1 LSAHAGLAAR
11 HVIVNAVTLAT
22 ACRQAYGAVKLRER
36 VMNEVQDELR
46 TVVLWISEQTGGIM
60 LPADLR
66 ARMALGCL
74 DLAIEHQAGICAL
87 AEQALW
93 GPVFALLQCMFDAF
107 VRGVWLA
114 RCASEIELELFEL
127 AGLRAKP
134 FRELVDEVERALGHS
149 RGVLSKLRTS
159 SWAMFSDFTRAGFE
173 QVRRRS
179 DSNNTGPNYSV
190 AETDRALRLATA
202 LGLLSATEL
211 ASLSGHRDVARAC
224 KERTAQFATHA
235 AAH

>member
-1 LSAHAGLAAR
+1 
-11 HVIVNAVTLAT
+11 
-22 ACRQAYGAVKLRER
+22 
-36 VMNEVQDELR
+36 MNEVQGELK
-46 TVVLWISEQTGGIM
+46 TVVLWISEQTSGM
-60 LPADLR
+60 VLPANLR

-114 RCASEIELELFEL
+114 RCASDIELELFES

-134 FRELVDEVERALGHS
+134 FRDLVDDVERALGHS
-149 RGVLSKLRTS
+149 RGILSKLRTS

-173 QVRRRS
+173 HVRRRD
-179 DSNNTGPNYSV
+179 DSNNAGPNYSV

-211 ASLSGHRDVARAC
+211 ASLSGHRDVALAC
-224 KERTAQFATHA
+224 KVRTAEFATHA